1 MIPSLGHRHA
11 KSRTQVE
18 RYALQ
23 KRAWRRLMAID
34 PKPTSGQSRMRVH
47 PGINFRV
54 VVTQDEPRLRI
65 RANFSSGSSPHRQE
79 NQTETLLSSRT
90 YVHFRSSCSLS
101 TLSCSACTIRSV
113 GCRAR
118 RPTPKQ
124 WRLCIN
130 IYIIDLR
137 SGFEEFVPRP
147 GPNLVKQ
154 ALSPRTR
161 PAISREAV
169 MVKTVSEVG
178 SSSIKVSTD
187 WTNLKPAP
195 CRDP

>member
-1 MIPSLGHRHA
+1 VLTSWRTQEMIPRLGHRHA

-47 PGINFRV
+47 PGHNFRV
-54 VVTQDEPRLRI
+54 VVNQDEPRLRI
-65 RANFSSGSSPHRQE
+65 RGNFSSGSSPHRQE

-90 YVHFRSSCSLS
+90 LGLRPQCQPTCPGLISILDPVAASPCSV
-101 TLSCSACTIRSV
+101 AQRVRIRSV

-124 WRLCIN
+124 WRPS
-130 IYIIDLR
+130 R
-137 SGFEEFVPRP
+137 
-147 GPNLVKQ
+147 
-154 ALSPRTR
+154 AL
-161 PAISREAV
+161 
-169 MVKTVSEVG
+169 
-178 SSSIKVSTD
+178 
-187 WTNLKPAP
+187 
-195 CRDP
+195 